1 MEKVLRG
8 LFNLKEVKLRY
19 DDDIYDR
26 LSRRYSVSLLIC
38 FCIVVTTTQYVGSPI
53 QCWCP
58 AHFTDS
64 HKSYTN
70 TICWVHNTYYVPWD
84 ESVPEDHV
92 AKEMV
97 SYYQWVPFILLC
109 QALLCYFP
117 SMLWKF
123 MCRRSGLNVAGVI
136 DAAIAGQRTSYSDM
150 RDKATRY
157 VVFQIDRYLSA
168 RLDKRRGCWAACKQ
182 FLAKYCCLVY
192 GKFYGNYLTIS
203 YLMCKTLYLI
213 NAIGQLMLLD
223 FFLDTDFHLY
233 GIDVMLRLV
242 TGRDWTKSERFPR
255 VTLCNFQIRHQGTQ
269 FHKYI
274 VQCVLP
280 INLFNEK
287 IFIFIWFWLVGLAI
301 CTAYSLLKWSIKTI
315 FWQYQ
320 VSYIK
325 RCLNSMNAFKGQRE
339 ALVQFTTKYLR
350 RDGVFLVR
358 LLSNNVGSLATAE
371 VVGGLWDN
379 YGPDRRYG
387 GGGRDPELGMGG
399 AAQPSR
405 VAPSAPI
412 VPPRDSPRGLVKRV
426 AQQMRARHRN
436 DSI

>member
-26 LSRRYSVSLLIC
+26 LSRRYSVSLFIC

-53 QCWCP
+53 KCWCP

-64 HKSYTN
+64 HKSYTD
-70 TICWVHNTYYVPWD
+70 TICWVSNTYYVPW
-84 ESVPEDHV
+84 EEQIPEDHV
-92 AKEMV
+92 QKEMI

-117 SMLWKF
+117 SMIWKF
-123 MCRRSGLNVAGVI
+123 MCRRSGLNVAGVV
-136 DAAIAGQRTSYSDM
+136 DAAIAGQRTSYADM

-157 VVFQIDRYLSA
+157 VVYQIDRYLSA
-168 RLDKRRGCWAACKQ
+168 RLDKRRGCWPSFKQ
-182 FLAKYCCLVY
+182 FMAKYCCLVY
-192 GKFYGNYLTIS
+192 GKFYGNFLTIS
-203 YLMCKTLYLI
+203 YLLCKTLYLV
-213 NAIGQLMLLD
+213 NAVGQLMLLD
-223 FFLDTDFHLY
+223 LFLDTDFHLY
-233 GIDVMLRLV
+233 GVDVVLRLV
-242 TGRDWTKSERFPR
+242 KGVDWTRSERFPR
-255 VTLCNFQIRHQGTQ
+255 VTLCNFQIRHQTQ
-269 FHKYI
+269 LHKYI

-287 IFIFIWFWLVGLAI
+287 IFIFIWFWLVGLAA
-301 CTAYSLLKWSIKTI
+301 CTGYSLVKWVIKTI

-320 VSYIK
+320 ISYIK
-325 RCLNSMNAFKGQRE
+325 RSLKSMNSFKGQRE
-339 ALVQFTTKYLR
+339 ALIQFTTKYLR

-371 VVGGLWDN
+371 VINGLWDN

-387 GGGRDPELGMGG
+387 HGSHSQMMDPELGL
-399 AAQPSR
+399 PER
-405 VAPSAPI
+405 
-412 VPPRDSPRGLVKRV
+412 PPRNAPTAPPRESPRGLVKRV
-426 AQQMRARHRN
+426 AQQMRSRARM